1 MKLLVANWKMNLGI
15 KESLSLASHI
25 SRKIKNNKN
34 KKFILLP
41 TLHTLATLIKQKSL
55 NEVLF
60 GAQDC
65 SQFDIGAYTGEVSA
79 DMIKEMGCKYVLLG
93 HSERRKN
100 NHENN
105 KVLRKKLTLVNNASI
120 KTIFCVGEELIAYNN
135 KNSKETIRK
144 QLSNVFPEEF
154 DFKKLVIAY
163 EPVWAIGKNKT
174 PKMHE
179 IESISNFIKKLFSK
193 KYAVSN
199 IPILYGGSVN
209 TSNSRDIFFLKNIDG
224 ALVGGASLKAS
235 EFIKIYD
242 TLN

>member
-1 MKLLVANWKMNLGI
+1 M
-15 KESLSLASHI
+15 
-25 SRKIKNNKN
+25 
-34 KKFILLP
+34 
-41 TLHTLATLIKQKSL
+41 
-55 NEVLF
+55 F

-65 SQFDIGAYTGEVSA
+65 SQFDIGSYTGEVSA
-79 DMIKEMGCKYVLLG
+79 DMIKEMGCRYVLLG
-93 HSERRKN
+93 HSERRIN
-100 NHENN
+100 NHESN

-135 KNSKETIRK
+135 KKSKETIRK

-174 PKMHE
+174 PKMNE